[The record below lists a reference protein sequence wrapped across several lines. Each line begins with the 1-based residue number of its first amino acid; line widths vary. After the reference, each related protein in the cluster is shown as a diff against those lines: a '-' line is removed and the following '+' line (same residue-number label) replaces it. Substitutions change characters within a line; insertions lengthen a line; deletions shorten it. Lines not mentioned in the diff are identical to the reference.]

1 MTDSAPQLEIQSPS
15 DDEMRVLT
23 FTDGAIMSQAMSME
37 TMFANEL
44 DYQSGASGNTFA
56 FEVWSNAAYGQFGI
70 TREIA
75 DVIYSSSMIA
85 RRAIETIPD
94 KAWSLLESWEPPEKK
109 NKPASNSL
117 MRIWR
122 KKLLSP
128 FIEAACM
135 ARKYQD
141 AYVILFWDD
150 TSDLSKPF
158 NPEAASELVG
168 AVARSRWSVLPTNGI
183 PGSCDSY
190 RMTSAYNDPV
200 LPNGVKG
207 RDGVPLGEVHSSRV
221 IHVPGI
227 LIDNEQKRYR
237 QGYNMS
243 LLSYLQEPLEKWITT
258 QQAGI
263 GMLQSHSMFKLG
275 LKGLAWK
282 TQNKDVQSLGRRF
295 KSIFQGIKLMGGLI
309 HDQDQETAD
318 FSSRSYG
325 GVDNLIKQ
333 LESYL
338 VNASDTPKDFL
349 LMSGDGA
356 FSETGTG
363 SRYALASI
371 VEKYHRTHVSPVV
384 ETLFGLLASVYFPD
398 LDEKYLEE
406 CEPVYKSALMM
417 TRAEEADIQFKHAQS
432 ATLYLNSAV
441 PVLNAESVLTH
452 WENGHYNDEITLTGK
467 LPPEPPALGAAAQEG
482 AGKEMAKAAANS
494 SRGAYTAQKTSKKG

>member
-1 MTDSAPQLEIQSPS
+1 MTDSIVQPS
-15 DDEMRVLT
+15 EEDLQVLT
-23 FTDGAIMSQAMSME
+23 FTDGAVMSQAMSME
-37 TMFANEL
+37 SMFASEL
-44 DYQSGASGNTFA
+44 DYSSGTGGNTFA
-56 FEVWSNAAYGQFGI
+56 FEVWGNAAYGQFGI
-70 TREIA
+70 NRELA

-109 NKPASNSL
+109 NKPASNAL
-117 MRIWR
+117 MRVWR

-150 TSDLSKPF
+150 NSDLSKPF
-158 NPEAASELVG
+158 NPEASSELVG
-168 AVARSRWSVLPTNGI
+168 AIARSRWSVQPTNGI

-190 RMTSAYNDPV
+190 RMTSAYNDPA

-207 RDGVPLGEVHSSRV
+207 RDGIPLGEVHSSRV

-227 LIDNEQKRYR
+227 LVDNEQKRYR

-243 LLSYLQEPLEKWITT
+243 ILSYMQEPLEKWITT

-295 KSIFQGIKLMGGLI
+295 KSILQGIKLMGGLI

-318 FSSRSYG
+318 FSSRSYS
-325 GVDNLIKQ
+325 GVDALIKQ

-338 VNASDTPKDFL
+338 VNSSDTPRDFL
-349 LMSGDGA
+349 MLSGEGA
-356 FSETGTG
+356 FSEAGTG
-363 SRYALASI
+363 SRYALAAV
-371 VEKYHRTHVSPVV
+371 VEKYQRTHVSPVIAH
-384 ETLFGLLASVYFPD
+384 LFELLASVYFPD
-398 LDEKYLEE
+398 LEDKYLEE
-406 CEPVYKSALMM
+406 CEPVYKSALML
-417 TRAEEADIQFKHAQS
+417 TRAEEADIRFKNSQS
-432 ATLYLNSAV
+432 DTLYLNSSV
-441 PVLNAESVLTH
+441 PVLNAETILTR
-452 WENGHYNDEITLTGK
+452 WENGHYSDDITLTGK
-467 LPPEPPALGAAAQEG
+467 LPPEPPQMAQEG
-482 AGKEMAKAAANS
+482 AGKEMAKAAATS
-494 SRGAYTAQKTSKKG
+494 ERGAYTAQKTSKKS